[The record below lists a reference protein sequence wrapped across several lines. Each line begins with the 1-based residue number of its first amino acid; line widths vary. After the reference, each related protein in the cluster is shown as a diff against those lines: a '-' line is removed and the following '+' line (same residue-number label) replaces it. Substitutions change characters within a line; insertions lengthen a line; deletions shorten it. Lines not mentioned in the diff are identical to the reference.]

1 MSSLV
6 ETINGGLAGVG
17 PATEGQLH
25 DLLAQFGELNLGDE
39 ARLSALA
46 TVIAA
51 AAATHH
57 LRHKGIYL
65 EAVKTWAL
73 EIAGQLEPA
82 PLRLAFAPGGG
93 PDRKSTRL
101 NSSHTVISYAV
112 FCLKKKKKLPTM
124 RARFFLC
131 SFKHVE

>member
-6 ETINGGLAGVG
+6 ETINSALAAVG

-25 DLLAQFGELNLGDE
+25 DLLAEFGELNLGDE
-39 ARLSALA
+39 DRLSALA

-65 EAVKTWAL
+65 EAVKTSEL
-73 EIAGQLEPA
+73 EIAVPLGPA
-82 PLRLAFAPGGG
+82 PLRLAFAPGAG
-93 PDRKSTRL
+93 PVEEGAASRHS
-101 NSSHTVISYAV
+101 
-112 FCLKKKKKLPTM
+112 C
-124 RARFFLC
+124 ARWLTGWM
-131 SFKHVE
+131 SP